1 MNIDTMKN
9 AIGLIGSDL
18 IEAADE
24 TPVKAARVTSFT
36 NKSWMKWVAAAVA
49 VVVFA
54 VGTPIALNMMGAFR
68 SDNLVAPGSNGGSE
82 AGNSGVVT
90 PVGGDSESSEPE
102 SGSGQSSEEASSSSE
117 GEKPAHGDSSGH
129 ADSGS
134 ENPPVIESESAPGS
148 SEQEPESGSPE
159 TQDEPGTGGGIG
171 RPDSDGPAGTEFI
184 KDNVPP
190 ITFRINGENK
200 TFSYTV
206 SAWAVDYGAVLDEYE
221 VSYYA
226 IDRYVGSDGSSVSV
240 NSKSGELIQYE
251 RTVLHGE
258 WVKNIT
264 SEEAIETAKQAVLNT
279 DIALSGFE
287 NAEASVQE
295 STKCYYVTL
304 TVPEGKV
311 KVSIAKEGSL
321 LGIYVTKRGS

>member
-148 SEQEPESGSPE
+148 SEQEPESGSSE
-159 TQDEPGTGGGIG
+159 TLDEPGTGGGIG

-190 ITFRINGENK
+190 ITCRIAGKSK

-206 SAWAVDYGAVLDEYE
+206 SEWVTTHLEAIDARY
-221 VSYYA
+221 S
-226 IDRYVGSDGSSVSV
+226 IDRYVGSDGSSVLI
-240 NSKSGELIQYE
+240 NSESGELIQFENGNYGYPDSE
-251 RTVLHGE
+251 
-258 WVKNIT
+258 IT
-264 SEEAIETAKQAVLNT
+264 EETAIRIAKQAVLNT
-279 DIALSGFE
+279 DIAMSGLE
-287 NAEASVQE
+287 SAEVSVRE
-295 STKCYYVTL
+295 WYYVTL
-304 TVPEGKV
+304 TVPEGRV
-311 KVSIAKEGSL
+311 TVYINTAGAL
-321 LGIYVTKRGS
+321 RGIYVNKSGS